1 MRLIF
6 IRHGDPDY
14 VHDSLTEKG
23 RREAALLA
31 ERVATWKVD
40 EFYCSPLGRAKETAR
55 YSLEKLNRQA
65 QTFEWLKEFYITI
78 KDPETGKDRIPWDF
92 MPDFWTS
99 DPHFYDK
106 DNWTEAEVFKTGDLR
121 KNYDEVAAGLDSILA
136 KYGYIRSG
144 AVYKT
149 NHTQPTGSGIAAQ
162 DGKTLVFFCHLGV
175 SFVMMAHLL
184 GFSPAQLFH
193 NFFVAPTSV
202 TVLNAEERIAG
213 TAMFRTQVI
222 GCTRHL
228 AGLEPVSASGY
239 FTDVF
244 QD

>member
-40 EFYCSPLGRAKETAR
+40 EFYCSPLGRARETAR
-55 YSLEKLNRQA
+55 YSLEKLNRTA

-92 MPDFWTS
+92 MPDFWTK
-99 DPHFYDK
+99 DPLFYDK
-106 DNWTEAEVFKTGDLR
+106 DNWTEAEVLKTGDLR
-121 KNYDEVAAGLDSILA
+121 KNFDEVAAGLDSILA
-136 KYGYIRSG
+136 EYGYIRNG

-149 NHTQPTGSGIAAQ
+149 NHTIPSSSGIAAQ

-239 FTDVF
+239 FTDAF
-244 QD
+244 QG

>member
-23 RREAALLA
+23 KREAFLLA
-31 ERVATWKVD
+31 ERVSTWKVD
-40 EFYCSPLGRAKETAR
+40 EFYCSPLGRAQETAS
-55 YSLEKLNRQA
+55 YSLKKMNRSA
-65 QTFEWLKEFYITI
+65 ETFEWLKEFYVTV
-78 KDPETGKDRIPWDF
+78 KDPLTGEDRIPWDF
-92 MPDFWTS
+92 MPDLWTK
-99 DPHFYDK
+99 DPLFYDK
-106 DNWTEAEVFKTGDLR
+106 DNWTDAELLKTGDLHR
-121 KNYDEVAAGLDSILA
+121 NFEEVKKGLDSILA

-149 NHTQPTGSGIAAQ
+149 KHTQASDSGISAE

-175 SFVMMAHLL
+175 SFVMLSYLL
-184 GFSPAQLFH
+184 GLSPAQLFH

-202 TVLNAEERIAG
+202 TIVNAEERIAG

-228 AGLEPVSASGY
+228 AGIEPISSSGY

-244 QD
+244 QG